1 LGSWLHRP
9 PNGQIIP
16 RVKVAVP
23 FGLAVLIALGVLVPL
38 LIGGVRDEIVVLGL
52 LAPAAI
58 GAQVGW
64 STRAHVP
71 TWLFVALAVAGIA
84 LVLVGFTRYDGDGDS
99 GPLFWV
105 LLTLGAIA
113 LPAAALV
120 GGIAAG
126 SSLRRERD

>member
-1 LGSWLHRP
+1 M
-9 PNGQIIP
+9 
-16 RVKVAVP
+16 KAAVP
-23 FGLAVLIALGVLVPL
+23 FALAVLVGLGVLLSL

-64 STRAHVP
+64 YTRARVP

-84 LVLVGFTRYDGDGDS
+84 LILVGFTQYDDDGDS

-105 LLTLGAIA
+105 LLPLGAVA

-120 GGIAAG
+120 GGLAAG
-126 SSLRRERD
+126 ATLRRERD

>member
-1 LGSWLHRP
+1 M
-9 PNGQIIP
+9 
-16 RVKVAVP
+16 KVAVP
-23 FGLAVLIALGVLVPL
+23 FTLAVLIALGVLVPL

-52 LAPAAI
+52 VAPAAI

-64 STRAHVP
+64 STRARVP
-71 TWLFVALAVAGIA
+71 TWLFVALGAGGIA
-84 LVLVGFTRYDGDGDS
+84 LVLVGFTQYNDDGDS

-105 LLTLGAIA
+105 LLTMGAVA

-126 SSLRRERD
+126 STLRRDRD

>member
-1 LGSWLHRP
+1 
-9 PNGQIIP
+9 
-16 RVKVAVP
+16 VKVAVP
-23 FGLAVLIALGVLVPL
+23 FALAVLITLGVLIPL

-52 LAPAAI
+52 VAPAAI

-64 STRAHVP
+64 YTRARVP
-71 TWLFVALAVAGIA
+71 TWLFVALSVAGIA
-84 LVLVGFTRYDGDGDS
+84 LVLAGFTQYDDDGDS

-105 LLTLGAIA
+105 LLTLGAVA

-126 SSLRRERD
+126 STLRRDRD

>member
-1 LGSWLHRP
+1 M
-9 PNGQIIP
+9 
-16 RVKVAVP
+16 KDAVP
-23 FGLAVLIALGVLVPL
+23 FALAALVALGVLLSL

-64 STRAHVP
+64 YTRARVP

-84 LVLVGFTRYDGDGDS
+84 LILVGFTQYDDDGDS

-105 LLTLGAIA
+105 LLPLGGIA

-120 GGIAAG
+120 GGLAAG
-126 SSLRRERD
+126 SMLRRERD

>member
-1 LGSWLHRP
+1 M
-9 PNGQIIP
+9 
-16 RVKVAVP
+16 KVAVP
-23 FGLAVLIALGVLVPL
+23 FTLAVLIALGVLVPL
-38 LIGGVRDEIVVLGL
+38 MIGGVRDEIVVLGL

-64 STRAHVP
+64 STRVRVP
-71 TWLFVALAVAGIA
+71 TWLFVTLAVAGIA
-84 LVLVGFTRYDGDGDS
+84 LVLVGLTQYNDDGDS

-105 LLTLGAIA
+105 ILTLGAVA

-126 SSLRRERD
+126 STLRRDHD

>member
-1 LGSWLHRP
+1 M
-9 PNGQIIP
+9 
-16 RVKVAVP
+16 KTAVP
-23 FGLAVLIALGVLVPL
+23 FALGVLIILGVLVSL

-64 STRAHVP
+64 YTRARVP

-84 LVLVGFTRYDGDGDS
+84 LILVGFTQYDDEGDS

-105 LLTLGAIA
+105 LLPLGAIA

-120 GGIAAG
+120 GGLAAG
-126 SSLRRERD
+126 SMLRRERD

>member
-1 LGSWLHRP
+1 M
-9 PNGQIIP
+9 
-16 RVKVAVP
+16 KAAVP
-23 FGLAVLIALGVLVPL
+23 FALAVLVGLGVLLSL

-64 STRAHVP
+64 YTRARVP

-84 LVLVGFTRYDGDGDS
+84 LILIGFTQYDDDGDS

-105 LLTLGAIA
+105 LLPLGAVA

-120 GGIAAG
+120 GGLAAG
-126 SSLRRERD
+126 ATLRRERD